1 MKKLNVS
8 LLAVFIVAFVV
19 GGTASG
25 QAKGDRPKVDPIE
38 QEVTQGALR
47 VKTVDGVVE
56 IPLRHTDVQAEIS
69 GFIARVKV
77 TQTFFNPYDE
87 KIEAVY
93 VFPLPHTAAVDDMTM
108 VIGDHRIVGV
118 VKRRAEARAIYEQA
132 LMQGLTAS
140 LLEQER
146 PNIFTQSVGNIKP
159 HQEIV
164 IEISYVDVLKYDMGM
179 YDFHFPMVVGP
190 RYIPGAPISKKP
202 DLPDEL
208 KGKVGTVKGPTE
220 GPDAKGTGW
229 SPDTDRV
236 KDASRITPPVLKPGY
251 RTGHDISLSVRL
263 DAGVPIQD
271 IKIVNHQASLDRI
284 NESRAVATL
293 SPADS
298 VPNKD
303 FAMKY
308 AVVGEKPEMALLA
321 HSKGPGQGYFL
332 LMIQPKID
340 EHLAKAP
347 PREIVFLIDVS
358 GSMSGAPTK
367 KVQEAMQQFFKLSKS
382 DDTIQVVTFA
392 SRATKLFREPVP
404 ATAENVS
411 RALNFTEGIRGGGG
425 TEMLKGIKMVLNEP
439 LDPERVRIVV
449 MLTDGFIGNEAQIIE
464 EVGRRAGDRIRFW
477 VLGIGSS
484 PNRFLL
490 DGVAKVGGGMSAVIE
505 LRTDPTE
512 LVTQIVER
520 IHRAQLA
527 EIQIDWNGLSVF
539 ETYPRKIP
547 ELWAGRPVIL
557 FGRYGNGGSTTIE
570 LSGLAEGEPISY
582 ALDVTLPSEEREHGV
597 LSKVWARNKIA
608 DLSSQMFYGDTPEVV
623 EEITQ
628 IALDYRLLT
637 QYTSFV
643 AVDESEVPP
652 IGEELTPPRRVVIPV
667 PLPEGVSFEGIFGPL
682 GEEESIAQD
691 RLDHPMSYKAMPTL
705 RRKGY
710 RTAIQH
716 RGRGQLNAPA
726 AQSARKMATGTSYQM
741 RREAAASS
749 FAGGGGLF
757 SMGEA
762 KNVQRFASPKEAQ
775 LEDRDLSR
783 RMAAP
788 LFGNWAQMR
797 HEEAKKALAEAQELH
812 KKGKLELALL
822 RFQHALVLETG
833 FLSVSPWSDD
843 GTAAAA
849 AGAIRRLMK
858 EIAKNRAQRTP
869 GLARKLDL
877 VIRNQ
882 AIQDAMHTI
891 GKATGFKV
899 EFLPGSLADAA
910 EMLNVPEL
918 RVTYLDLRRATV
930 AQALDRLLTPAHL
943 AWRIDKKNTITVGT
957 SRRLPG
963 TSAWVYLVGDLS
975 IPSQKEMGNTVRK
988 EMLAKSLTEFLKGI
1002 RIVINQKGES
1012 GLSPGSAVLI
1022 DPAYLLVYGDKEIH
1036 TRVAAFLIAL
1046 RNPKGD
1052 LTNIRGF
1059 KPSHRQLQTLRRLQR
1074 EVSVRWNVRAE
1085 ARKMRLEAYRRLH
1098 TLTALDNFSWQL
1110 LASAYRGRVDDE
1122 AMIELDVA
1130 WESPS
1135 ITKIVEGPNN
1145 WITMRS
1151 AWIISEAART
1161 HPKNRRLRML
1171 AEKVLSVVKKQVA
1184 PAIKTLKKRAD
1195 GPGPYLS
1202 ALYSVLSL
1210 ENGKVLNADIDKN
1223 VAATLVDAK
1232 RLLAKQISSS
1242 RLATARVLGA
1252 ALLAPSPQTDT
1263 ALLEA
1268 LSAHQIQGDDLVT
1281 LAAIAARHR
1290 GGKVWGTF
1298 REELPYIV
1306 GGQPLNGHVIL
1317 IVNRLATLRVAL
1329 R

>member
-1 MKKLNVS
+1 MKTLNLS
-8 LLAVFIVAFVV
+8 FLAVLIAAFVV
-19 GGTASG
+19 SGTASG
-25 QAKGDRPKVDPIE
+25 QAKAERPRVDPIE
-38 QEVTQGALR
+38 QDITQGALR
-47 VKTVDGVVE
+47 VETADGVVE
-56 IPLRHTDVQAEIS
+56 IPLRHTDVQADIS

-93 VFPLPHTAAVDDMTM
+93 VFPLPHTAAVDNMTM
-108 VIGDHRIVGV
+108 VIGDRRIVGV
-118 VKRRAEARAIYEQA
+118 IKRRTEARAIYEQA
-132 LMQGLTAS
+132 LTQGLTAS

-164 IEISYVDVLKYDMGM
+164 IEISYVDVLKYDMGT
-179 YDFHFPMVVGP
+179 YEFHFPMVVGP
-190 RYIPGAPISKKP
+190 RYIPGAPISKKA

-220 GPDAKGTGW
+220 GPDPKGTGW

-271 IKIVNHQASLDRI
+271 IKIVNHEASLDRI
-284 NESRAVATL
+284 NESRAVAAL

-303 FAMKY
+303 FVMKY

-321 HSKGPGQGYFL
+321 HSKDPGQGYFL

-340 EHLAKAP
+340 EQLAEAP

-358 GSMSGAPTK
+358 GSMSGAPTQ
-367 KVQEAMQQFFKLSKS
+367 KVQETMRQFFRLSKAG
-382 DDTIQVVTFA
+382 DTIQVITFA
-392 SRATKLFREPVP
+392 SRASKLFPEPVS
-404 ATAENVS
+404 ATADNVA

-505 LRTDPTE
+505 LRSDPME

-527 EIQIDWNGLSVF
+527 EIQIDWNGLSVY

-557 FGRYGNGGSTTIE
+557 FGRYGDGGSTTIE

-628 IALDYRLLT
+628 IALGYRLMT

-643 AVDESEVPP
+643 AVDQSEVPQ
-652 IGEELTPPRRVVIPV
+652 IGEEQIPPRRVVIPV
-667 PLPEGVSFEGIFGPL
+667 PLPEGVSFEGVFGPL
-682 GEEESIAQD
+682 GEEKSMAQD
-691 RLDHPMSYKAMPTL
+691 RLDHSMPYKAVPTM

-710 RTAIQH
+710 RTATQH

-726 AQSARKMATGTSYQM
+726 AQSARKMATGRPYQM

-757 SMGEA
+757 SMSEA

-775 LEDRDLSR
+775 LEDRDISR

-812 KKGKLELALL
+812 KKGKLEPALL
-822 RFQHALVLETG
+822 QFQHALVLEAG

-843 GTAAAA
+843 GTAGAA
-849 AGAIRRLMK
+849 AGAMRTLME

-869 GLARKLDL
+869 GLAKRLDL
-877 VIRNQ
+877 VIRDQSLEDAIQ
-882 AIQDAMHTI
+882 AIAR
-891 GKATGFKV
+891 GAGFKV
-899 EFLPGSLADAA
+899 EILPGSLADAE
-910 EMLNVPEL
+910 EMLNVSEI
-918 RVTYLDLRRATV
+918 RVTYLDLRRTTV
-930 AQALDRLLTPAHL
+930 AQALDGLLTPAHL
-943 AWRIDKKNTITVGT
+943 TWRIDKKNTITVGT

-963 TSAWVYLVGDLS
+963 TSAWVYVVGDLARPS
-975 IPSQKEMGNTVRK
+975 EKEIPNTVRNEIAVRALK
-988 EMLAKSLTEFLKGI
+988 KFLNAI

-1022 DPAYLLVYGDKEIH
+1022 DPAHLLVYGDKETH
-1036 TRVAAFLIAL
+1036 GRVAAFLNAL
-1046 RNPKGD
+1046 RDPKGD

-1059 KPSHRQLQTLRRLQR
+1059 HPSHKQLQTLRRLQK
-1074 EVSVRWNVRAE
+1074 EVSMRWAERSE
-1085 ARKMRLEAYRRLH
+1085 ARKKRMAAYERRRI
-1098 TLTALDNFSWQL
+1098 LTALDTFSWQL
-1110 LASAYRGRVDDE
+1110 LASAYQGRIDDE
-1122 AMIELDVA
+1122 ALIELRVA
-1130 WESPS
+1130 WGSPS
-1135 ITKIVEGPNN
+1135 ITKIVEGPNG
-1145 WITMRS
+1145 WVTMRS

-1161 HPKNRRLRML
+1161 DSKNKELRML
-1171 AEKVLSVVKKQVA
+1171 AENVLAVVKKQFA
-1184 PAIKTLKKRAD
+1184 PAIKTLKKRPD

-1210 ENGKVLNADIDKN
+1210 ENGKALNADIDKN
-1223 VAATLVDAK
+1223 VAVTLADAK
-1232 RLLAKQISSS
+1232 RLLAKQNSSS
-1242 RLATARVLGA
+1242 RLAIARVLAA
-1252 ALLAPSPQTDT
+1252 ALFTPSPQTDT

-1268 LSAHQIQGDDLVT
+1268 MLAHQIQGDDLVT
-1281 LAAIAARHR
+1281 LAAIAAGHR
-1290 GGKVWGTF
+1290 GEKVWGTF

-1306 GGQPLNGHVIL
+1306 GGQPLNGNVIL
-1317 IVNRLATLRVAL
+1317 IVNRLVTLRVVS